1 MAHVSDASASIE
13 FGRYTVEPHR
23 RELLADGRPVKLGG
37 RAFDLLM
44 ALIDASGAVVSKD
57 VLLDRVWPG
66 RIVEENRLQNQVSAL
81 RRAFGADHDL
91 IRTVAGRGY
100 QFTGDIRARSAARLV
115 AEVPPGTPVPTDS
128 PTNLPGRFSE
138 LIGRDTELRK
148 ILDLVAE
155 HRLVTLTGI
164 GGIGKTALGIE
175 AARHLLPEF
184 ADGIWI
190 AELGPL
196 SDPDLV
202 SVTVAT
208 ALGLE
213 LAGGAMSPERVAKA
227 LSSKR
232 LLLVLDNCEHVI
244 NAASSMAE
252 ALLRAGPQGRVIA
265 TSREPL
271 RVPGE
276 SMYRVPPLPVPAE
289 NTQDLDEVLR
299 HGAVRLLVTRARAA
313 DPHLLLDQNTAVAA
327 AGICRRLDGIPL
339 AIELA
344 AARAATLGLE
354 GVASRLDH
362 QFKILTGGYRAALP
376 RHQTLRATIDWSYEL
391 LSEPE
396 RIVLCRLAIFPGGF
410 TLDAA
415 SDDVA
420 GAEIAASDAIEY
432 ITSLVSKSL
441 VGADISGGS
450 KRFRLL
456 ETTRAYALEKLAER
470 GEFELAA
477 RRHTEFCRQLFERA
491 EAEWEVRPTAEWLA
505 DYGWQIADVRA
516 ALDWA
521 FSNGGDPEA
530 GVALAVAAVP
540 LWVQLSLMDE
550 CRGRVERAL
559 SSIRSG
565 AGRDTRCEMQLC
577 AALGVS
583 LTYTKGSGPETG
595 AAWEKALQIAGQFG
609 NFGP

>member
-115 AEVPPGTPVPTDS
+115 AEVPPGTPVPTAS

-213 LAGGAMSPERVAKA
+213 LAGMSSTRRRVW
-227 LSSKR
+227 
-232 LLLVLDNCEHVI
+232 
-244 NAASSMAE
+244 
-252 ALLRAGPQGRVIA
+252 P
-265 TSREPL
+265 
-271 RVPGE
+271 
-276 SMYRVPPLPVPAE
+276 
-289 NTQDLDEVLR
+289 
-299 HGAVRLLVTRARAA
+299 
-313 DPHLLLDQNTAVAA
+313 
-327 AGICRRLDGIPL
+327 RRCCAP
-339 AIELA
+339 
-344 AARAATLGLE
+344 
-354 GVASRLDH
+354 
-362 QFKILTGGYRAALP
+362 
-376 RHQTLRATIDWSYEL
+376 
-391 LSEPE
+391 
-396 RIVLCRLAIFPGGF
+396 
-410 TLDAA
+410 
-415 SDDVA
+415 
-420 GAEIAASDAIEY
+420 
-432 ITSLVSKSL
+432 
-441 VGADISGGS
+441 
-450 KRFRLL
+450 
-456 ETTRAYALEKLAER
+456 
-470 GEFELAA
+470 A
-477 RRHTEFCRQLFERA
+477 RR
-491 EAEWEVRPTAEWLA
+491 
-505 DYGWQIADVRA
+505 D
-516 ALDWA
+516 AL
-521 FSNGGDPEA
+521 
-530 GVALAVAAVP
+530 
-540 LWVQLSLMDE
+540 
-550 CRGRVERAL
+550 
-559 SSIRSG
+559 
-565 AGRDTRCEMQLC
+565 
-577 AALGVS
+577 
-583 LTYTKGSGPETG
+583 
-595 AAWEKALQIAGQFG
+595 
-609 NFGP
+609 